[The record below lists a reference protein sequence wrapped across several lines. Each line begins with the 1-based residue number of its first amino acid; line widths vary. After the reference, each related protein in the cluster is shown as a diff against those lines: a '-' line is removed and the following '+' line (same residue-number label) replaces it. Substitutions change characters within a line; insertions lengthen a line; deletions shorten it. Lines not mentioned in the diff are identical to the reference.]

1 MSKIA
6 KRITVSILVILLLI
20 TGTYTAIHFFY
31 NYKSTDWFMENVKAD
46 NYTIIGEE
54 IGTPFWD
61 SNSKALITIKDNNKK
76 RFIIS
81 FSVEIENNGERLS
94 DRNYHIEDNNEY
106 VKVSFYNNSNDSI
119 ESYRFYY
126 SDFNF

>member
-6 KRITVSILVILLLI
+6 KRIIVSILVILLLI
-20 TGTYTAIHFFY
+20 TGTYTAVHFFY

-61 SNSKALITIKDNNKK
+61 GDSEVSITIKDNNKK
-76 RFIIS
+76 RFIIA
-81 FSVEIENNGERLS
+81 FTARIENNGERLS
-94 DRNYHIEDNNEY
+94 ERNYHIEDTNEY
-106 VKVSFYNNSNDSI
+106 VKVSFYNYNGDFI
-119 ESYRFYY
+119 GSYRFYY
-126 SDFNF
+126 SDFNS